1 MLRTYIKVYFIL
13 LFSLESLTYRDLI
26 DVLPYGNQAD
36 IIELKG
42 VHLLEALEHSVSKYN
57 PKAPGGE
64 FLQVSGNYSFS
75 RHIFFSKKRCDDSM
89 PVLSC

>member
-1 MLRTYIKVYFIL
+1 MYSHHFI
-13 LFSLESLTYRDLI
+13 LESLTYRDLI

-42 VHLLEALEHSVSKYN
+42 VYLLEALEHSVSKYN

-64 FLQVSGNYSFS
+64 FLQVSGELADLG
-75 RHIFFSKKRCDDSM
+75 FFYGI
-89 PVLSC
+89 